1 VSGLEAALQ
10 AQHGG
15 GGEAEEDTVEAAQRR
30 LRKAIALPPPELRSG
45 AGGMSLSAGAA
56 AAAAACRGALCDRVR
71 RFVLAAGELPGLA
84 EAGACAVQHCPDAL
98 GIGTRPLPYNAFAFG
113 NRCEPLWSRGAVEL
127 VRQLADGGDL
137 AGLEWFTGSSTSWLL
152 ARLAHLTSIEA
163 AQRER
168 GWGGAGGAG
177 GVGVHGCEGG
187 CPGAGGGG
195 LRSPLCGPHAASAG
209 GAGWAALPPPRSRG
223 GRAAAHVA
231 VRGCRPLPRFCWMRS
246 RAGPGTLHEPPL
258 GPRPTAPHPPSLA
271 ALADKARS
279 VARLQFEDAWLER
292 GWELRVVP
300 PQGPVVS
307 FADTESGEV
316 WDEYCALRFLAPSAR
331 FDLVAVQGFA
341 RMACLRRAVALLPP
355 QGGLLVL
362 PQAQRPAYAGA
373 AAAVP
378 PHWLL
383 FRDAHDMGET
393 LVWMSMNE

>member
-1 VSGLEAALQ
+1 
-10 AQHGG
+10 
-15 GGEAEEDTVEAAQRR
+15 
-30 LRKAIALPPPELRSG
+30 
-45 AGGMSLSAGAA
+45 
-56 AAAAACRGALCDRVR
+56 
-71 RFVLAAGELPGLA
+71 
-84 EAGACAVQHCPDAL
+84 VQHCPDAL

-163 AQRER
+163 AQ
-168 GWGGAGGAG
+168 
-177 GVGVHGCEGG
+177 
-187 CPGAGGGG
+187 P
-195 LRSPLCGPHAASAG
+195 
-209 GAGWAALPPPRSRG
+209 
-223 GRAAAHVA
+223 
-231 VRGCRPLPRFCWMRS
+231 
-246 RAGPGTLHEPPL
+246 
-258 GPRPTAPHPPSLA
+258 
-271 ALADKARS
+271 LADKARS